1 MKSADTR
8 PIHPDSITGLPALTD
23 ILHCLRK
30 HGERL
35 DSEIAEEMGLPLAT
49 VRQRLAGLA
58 ATGAVVT
65 CNLTRF
71 EDGKRIEG
79 WLCRVSGYIPPAAP
93 GRKPKAPA

>member
-1 MKSADTR
+1 M
-8 PIHPDSITGLPALTD
+8 LTLID
-23 ILHCLRK
+23 ILHCLKK

-35 DSEIAEEMGLPLAT
+35 DSDIAKEMGMPLAT
-49 VRQRLAGLA
+49 VRQRLADLA

-71 EDGKRIEG
+71 ENGKRTEG

-93 GRKPKAPA
+93 GRKPKPTT